1 MVPPDAVTV
10 AEPSWV
16 ESISVMTTTGLTVTA
31 LPVVPEASGAVTN
44 TGATAT
50 GTPSTVTAV
59 VAGTL
64 DLPSLSTT
72 VKVTVTIPALPAV
85 SVIDCS
91 SCSYASTDAKPVNV
105 TELVPGVAVTPPGS
119 VP

>member
-10 AEPSWV
+10 AEPNSV
-16 ESISVMTTTGLTVTA
+16 ESISVITTAGLTVTA
-31 LPVVPEASGAVTN
+31 LPVDPADVGAATS
-44 TGATAT
+44 TGAIAT

-64 DLPSLSTT
+64 DFPWPSTT
-72 VKVTVTIPALPAV
+72 VKVTVTMPALPVV

-105 TELVPGVAVTPPGS
+105 TEFMPGVATTPEGR